1 MRSRGE
7 LLSHDQSRL
16 H

>member
-7 LLSHDQSRL
+7 TSA
-16 H
+16 